1 MHLSWRLILCVVASS
16 VCSSLRE
23 LHRAG
28 LWESSG
34 KTEAAVLAMQ
44 GNDESNHLGGNHQ
57 FQFDLFA
64 F

>member
-1 MHLSWRLILCVVASS
+1 MHLSWRKNSANIAGS

-57 FQFDLFA
+57 FQFDFFA